1 MGSLEVNRVNFT
13 VSAKAVARMD
23 LEATCTLGLHRDF
36 GCRSRYCRPFQL
48 SVSRFLIVGKS
59 AMDSIVFVVIAAA
72 NIQANAGRFAPQAER
87 AKQIGNDTAAERIDR
102 FESHIGTAFGM
113 LMT

>member
-1 MGSLEVNRVNFT
+1 
-13 VSAKAVARMD
+13 
-23 LEATCTLGLHRDF
+23 
-36 GCRSRYCRPFQL
+36 
-48 SVSRFLIVGKS
+48 
-59 AMDSIVFVVIAAA
+59 MDSIVFVVIAAA